1 MCVLLLFFSHL
12 VVCDSCDPMDY
23 SMPDIPVPHHLPEF
37 AQVHNHCI
45 RIPSSCLSL
54 WPSLLLLPSVQIGWP
69 KYWSFSISP
78 SSEYSGQVSLKI
90 DWSDL
95 LAVQGTF
102 RNLLQHHSSKAL
114 ILWRSALLM
123 VQLSQPYMTTGKA
136 IALTIQTF
144 VSHSI
149 STHCRFV
156 ITFLPRS
163 NCLLISWLRSLSAV
177 ILEPKKRKFVTTST
191 FFPSSLPWSNGTRC
205 HDLSF
210 LICSLR
216 LALSLCSFTLI

>member
-1 MCVLLLFFSHL
+1 
-12 VVCDSCDPMDY
+12 
-23 SMPDIPVPHHLPEF
+23 MPDLPVPHHLPEF
-37 AQVHNHCI
+37 AQFHNHCI

-54 WPSLLLLPSVQIGWP
+54 WPSRLLLPSVQIGWP
-69 KYWSFSISP
+69 KYWSFSISL
-78 SSEYSGQVSLKI
+78 SSEYSGQISLKI

-114 ILWRSALLM
+114 TLWRSDLLM

-144 VSHSI
+144 VGHSI
-149 STHCRFV
+149 STHCRLV

-163 NCLLISWLRSLSAV
+163 KCLLISWLQLPSAV
-177 ILEPKKRKFVTTST
+177 ILEPKRRKSVSTST
-191 FFPSSLPWSNGTRC
+191 FLPLYLPWSSGKFWKRREYQTTWPA
-205 HDLSF
+205 S
-210 LICSLR
+210 
-216 LALSLCSFTLI
+216 